1 LPIYN
6 QLDGTV
12 RHGPGLAFVLGEAS
26 LSWVAMEIVVTDDE
40 TFYAL
45 HTESALSTLVETVP
59 VSLQLLQ
66 RVDLLILI
74 LQELDDLIES
84 EGGLLIP

>member
-1 LPIYN
+1 
-6 QLDGTV
+6 
-12 RHGPGLAFVLGEAS
+12 
-26 LSWVAMEIVVTDDE
+26 MEIAVSDDE

-45 HTESALSTLVETVP
+45 HAESALSTLVEAVP
-59 VSLQLLQ
+59 VSLQLQ
-66 RVDLLILI
+66 QVDPLILI